1 MEKCVC
7 VTYSKELMT
16 VKESDIQGGTGMIC
30 NAVKQNTDHELI
42 INIEETQVTHTQQHH
57 AQSPELI
64 LQYTLPPARV
74 TVAL

>member
-1 MEKCVC
+1 
-7 VTYSKELMT
+7 MT

-57 AQSPELI
+57 VAQSPELI